1 MRAAAQA
8 AVDEALRQG
17 LWKQVAERRFDMPVR
32 FQDFADF
39 EQRMMRPTFADHR
52 IDDAKLA
59 ATRKVF
65 ERYEGPGGAHFTR
78 PMHVR
83 LLRRLG

>member
-1 MRAAAQA
+1 
-8 AVDEALRQG
+8 
-17 LWKQVAERRFDMPVR
+17 MPVKFR
-32 FQDFADF
+32 DF
-39 EQRMMRPTFADHR
+39 EEFERKLMRPTFADHR

-59 ATRKVF
+59 SVKAAF
-65 ERYEGPGGAHFTR
+65 EPHCGPGGAYFQR